1 MAAKTYGIDLG
12 TNTIKVYKKGEGVIL
27 HERNIIAIENKKNVI
42 AVGDE
47 AYEMNEKAPVNIKVV
62 SPVRSGV
69 IADISNMQ
77 RLLTSVINKINGG
90 KKSASTF
97 YIAVPT
103 DITSVEKKSFYDTV
117 LASNSKVKAIS
128 IVEKS
133 IADALGVGLDITNAR
148 GVMVVNIG
156 ADTTEISIIS
166 LGGIVL
172 SKLINVGG
180 NKLDESIK
188 LYVKKKYNL
197 AIGSKTAET
206 IKKNLASALPG
217 SNETIAVFGRN
228 IVNGLPAQME
238 INSEMVYESIKE
250 YLHTIVDS
258 IKVILERTPPEI
270 SADIIE
276 SGIYV
281 TGGSAAIKGLDTL
294 IASNT
299 DLKVNICDKAGSTV
313 VEGLGRIIEE
323 PDLKELAYNVKQMT
337 TRR

>member
-27 HERNIIAIENKKNVI
+27 HERNIIAIENKKKII

-47 AYEMNEKAPVNIKVV
+47 AYEMNEKAPVSIKIV

-77 RLLTSVINKINGG
+77 HLLTSVINQVNGG

-103 DITSVEKKSFYDTV
+103 DITGVEKKSFYDTV
-117 LASNSKVKAIS
+117 LASNAKVKDIS

-133 IADALGVGLDITNAR
+133 IADALGIGLDITNAR

-172 SKLINVGG
+172 SKLVNVGG

-206 IKKNLASALPG
+206 IKKSLACALPG
-217 SNETIAVFGRN
+217 SMETIAVFGRN

-238 INSEMVYESIKE
+238 INSEMVYDAIKE
-250 YLHTIVDS
+250 YLHTIVDA

-276 SGIYV
+276 SGIYI
-281 TGGSAAIKGLDTL
+281 TGGSSAIRDLDAL
-294 IASNT
+294 ISANT
-299 DLKVNICDKAGSTV
+299 DLRVNICDKADRTV
-313 VEGLGRIIEE
+313 VEGLGRIIED
-323 PDLKELAYNVKQMT
+323 PSLKELSYNMKQT
-337 TRR
+337 STRR

>member
-12 TNTIKVYKKGEGVIL
+12 TNTIKVYKKGEGLIL

-47 AYEMNEKAPVNIKVV
+47 AYEMNEKAPVTIKVV
-62 SPVRSGV
+62 SPVKNGV

-77 RLLTSVINKINGG
+77 RLLTSIINKVNGG
-90 KKSASTF
+90 KKTASEF
-97 YIAVPT
+97 FVAVPT
-103 DITSVEKKSFYDTV
+103 DITGVEKKSFYDTI
-117 LASNSKVKAIS
+117 LASNAKVKDIS
-128 IVEKS
+128 VVEKS
-133 IADALGVGLDITNAR
+133 IADALGVGLDITTAR
-148 GVMVVNIG
+148 GVMIVNIG

-180 NKLDESIK
+180 NRLDESIK

-217 SNETIAVFGRN
+217 TNETIAVYGRN
-228 IVNGLPAQME
+228 VVNGLPTQME
-238 INSEMVYESIKE
+238 INSEMVYEAIKE

-270 SADIIE
+270 SSDIIE

-281 TGGSAAIKGLDTL
+281 TGGSAAIKDIDKL
-294 IASNT
+294 IESNT
-299 DLKVNICDKAGSTV
+299 DLKVNICDKAESTV

-323 PDLKELAYNVKQMT
+323 PAYKELAHNTKQLT
-337 TRR
+337 SRR

>member
-12 TNTIKVYKKGEGVIL
+12 TNTIKVYKKGEGVVL
-27 HERNIIAIENKKNVI
+27 HERNIIAIENKKNVL

-47 AYEMNEKAPVNIKVV
+47 AYEMNEKAPVSIKVI
-62 SPVRSGV
+62 SPVRNGV
-69 IADISNMQ
+69 IADIGNMQ
-77 RLLTSVINKINGG
+77 RLLTYTINKLNGG
-90 KKSASTF
+90 KKSTSSF
-97 YIAVPT
+97 FIAVPT
-103 DITSVEKKSFYDTV
+103 DITAVEKKSFYDTV
-117 LASNSKVKAIS
+117 LASNSKIKDIS

-156 ADTTEISIIS
+156 ADTTEVSIIS

-172 SKLINVGG
+172 SKLINIGG

-206 IKKNLASALPG
+206 IKKNLTFALPG
-217 SNETIAVFGRN
+217 SNESISVFGRN
-228 IVNGLPAQME
+228 VVNGLPAQME
-238 INSEMVYESIKE
+238 INSEMVYDSIRE
-250 YLHTIVDS
+250 YLHTIVDA

-270 SADIIE
+270 SSDIIE

-281 TGGSAAIKGLDTL
+281 TGGSATIKGLDRL
-294 IASNT
+294 IAENT
-299 DLKVNICDKAGSTV
+299 DLKVNICDKADSTV

-323 PDLKELAYNVKQMT
+323 PDLKELATNVKQIIN
-337 TRR
+337 RR